1 MPDSTRLRMFHT
13 TCISESG
20 GSLLHIILMFTIG
33 FRFTMGFAH
42 CPLLWFRLNA
52 PRRIP
57 CLPLKFWGIHFGVDL
72 LGVWKITGRFCS
84 FQKSMVAPTMFFVD
98 KQERNREKILRKYEK
113 IVFCILIQPNYPVS
127 WGVGS
132 NHLGSETAPFWG
144 QWFAV
149 MANLISWSWT
159 CDVRILPKHWPFSKG
174 RCWNLNFHLL
184 LYPLWVGQPQAQ
196 AIPNSNLQRQFP
208 QTANGYRH
216 VLHFLQQFIS
226 LFLHSQ
232 FLWKVKKSSFPW
244 TTWKLLPNEM
254 IW

>member
-1 MPDSTRLRMFHT
+1 MREN
-13 TCISESG
+13 C
-20 GSLLHIILMFTIG
+20 LLHLDP
-33 FRFTMGFAH
+33 AK
-42 CPLLWFRLNA
+42 
-52 PRRIP
+52 
-57 CLPLKFWGIHFGVDL
+57 LPG
-72 LGVWKITGRFCS
+72 
-84 FQKSMVAPTMFFVD
+84 
-98 KQERNREKILRKYEK
+98 ILRR
-113 IVFCILIQPNYPVS
+113 
-127 WGVGS
+127 S
-132 NHLGSETAPFWG
+132 NHLGSETVPFWG

-174 RCWNLNFHLL
+174 RCRNLNVHLL

-254 IW
+254 IWYTCPANFQMLGCICGSTKSSIVLYPPDMRHRPVPKSACSK